1 MILLIGKCHVT
12 NGTKQGLRYSA
23 MRITSKMLRSI
34 LLTTSTPKYQIEI
47 ARHGQLDASKSDT
60 ERIRSSLTRRKCSTE
75 GTGLQ
80 SLLLWRKQMTK
91 VTYRGVEYN
100 AEEYNAKVLAEA
112 SKRNRHE
119 LMYRGLKVT
128 SKA

>member
-1 MILLIGKCHVT
+1 
-12 NGTKQGLRYSA
+12 
-23 MRITSKMLRSI
+23 
-34 LLTTSTPKYQIEI
+34 LTTSTPKYQIEI